1 MFHRKSDATIL
12 VLSCNLLIPGRM
24 NEYLSRN
31 PLEML
36 MTSDYWHKPVLQV
49 IENQLLIESMTDAEY
64 SYFRWEKNCA
74 L

>member
-1 MFHRKSDATIL
+1 
-12 VLSCNLLIPGRM
+12 M
-24 NEYLSRN
+24 NEHLSRN

-64 SYFRWEKNCA
+64 SYFRWEKNFA
-74 L
+74 LWSVNW